1 MMNKLV
7 NIIPKFLSEINN
19 FSRREV
25 TSFAYLSIEKILGYS
40 KSDCIIHS
48 NHELTN
54 DNIISFENII
64 NDIKQNIPI
73 QYILGEA
80 HFYDLKF
87 KVNSST
93 LIPRGETEELV
104 QYILLHDFI
113 SVLEIGTGSG
123 CIAVSIAKN
132 SNANITAIDNSIEA
146 LEIAKSNAILNSV
159 EINFELSDV
168 FNFSDIKKYDLIVS
182 NPPYV
187 LESEKK
193 IMNKNVLDYEPHNAL
208 FVSDNDPLI
217 YYKEIAKIATNN
229 LNKNGLLFFEI
240 NEKYSKQ
247 IIELLSNLN
256 FVDIELKKDINGRD
270 RIIKSVFKYL
280 SLIYLKHIYYDNRR
294 GGF

>member
-1 MMNKLV
+1 MIKLV

-40 KSDCIIHS
+40 KSDCIIHF
-48 NHELTN
+48 NQELTN

-64 NDIKQNIPI
+64 SDLKQNIPI

-132 SNANITAIDNSIEA
+132 SNSKITAIDNSLEA
-146 LEIAKSNAILNSV
+146 LEIAKYNAIHNSV
-159 EINFELSDV
+159 KINFVLSDV
-168 FNFSDIKKYDLIVS
+168 FNFSDTKKYDLIVS

-193 IMNKNVLDYEPHNAL
+193 IMDKNVLDYEPHNAL
-208 FVSDNDPLI
+208 FVSDDDPFV

-270 RIIKSVFKYL
+270 RIIKSVFK
-280 SLIYLKHIYYDNRR
+280 
-294 GGF
+294 

>member
-1 MMNKLV
+1 MNKLV

-25 TSFAYLSIEKILGYS
+25 ESFAYLSIEKILGYS

-48 NHELTN
+48 KQELSN
-54 DNIISFENII
+54 NNIISFENII

-104 QYILLHDFI
+104 QYILLHDFF

-132 SNANITAIDNSIEA
+132 SNAKITAIDNSIGA
-146 LEIAKSNAILNSV
+146 LEIAKSNAVLNSV
-159 EINFELSDV
+159 EINFQLRDV
-168 FNFSDIKKYDLIVS
+168 FNFSEIKKYDLIVS

-187 LESEKK
+187 LDSEKK
-193 IMNKNVLDYEPHNAL
+193 LMDKNVLDYEPHNAL
-208 FVSDNDPLI
+208 FVSDDDPLA

-270 RIIKSVFKYL
+270 RIIKSVFK
-280 SLIYLKHIYYDNRR
+280 
-294 GGF
+294 

>member
-1 MMNKLV
+1 MNKLV

-48 NHELTN
+48 YQELTN

-64 NDIKQNIPI
+64 SDLKQNIPI

-113 SVLEIGTGSG
+113 TVLEIGTGSG

-132 SNANITAIDNSIEA
+132 SNSKITAIDNSIEA

-159 EINFELSDV
+159 KINFVLSDI
-168 FNFSDIKKYDLIVS
+168 FNFSDTKKYDLIVS

-193 IMNKNVLDYEPHNAL
+193 IMDKNVLDYEPHNAL
-208 FVSDNDPLI
+208 FVSDNDPLV

-270 RIIKSVFKYL
+270 RIIKSVFK
-280 SLIYLKHIYYDNRR
+280 
-294 GGF
+294 

>member
-1 MMNKLV
+1 MNKLV

-19 FSRREV
+19 FSSREV

-48 NHELTN
+48 NQQLTN

-64 NDIKQNIPI
+64 SDLKQNIPI

-113 SVLEIGTGSG
+113 TVLEIGTGSG

-132 SNANITAIDNSIEA
+132 SNSKITAIDNSIEA

-159 EINFELSDV
+159 KINFVLSDV
-168 FNFSDIKKYDLIVS
+168 FNFSETKKYDLIVS

-193 IMNKNVLDYEPHNAL
+193 IMDKNVLDYEPHNAL
-208 FVSDNDPLI
+208 FVSDNDPLV
-217 YYKEIAKIATNN
+217 YYKEIAKIAINN

-247 IIELLSNLN
+247 IIELLSILN
-256 FVDIELKKDINGRD
+256 FVDIELKKDINGRN
-270 RIIKSVFKYL
+270 RIIKSVFK
-280 SLIYLKHIYYDNRR
+280 
-294 GGF
+294 

>member
-1 MMNKLV
+1 MNKLV

-48 NHELTN
+48 NQELSN
-54 DNIISFENII
+54 NNIISLENII

-132 SNANITAIDNSIEA
+132 SNAKITAIDNSIGA
-146 LEIAKSNAILNSV
+146 LEIAKSNAVLNSV
-159 EINFELSDV
+159 EINFQLRDV

-193 IMNKNVLDYEPHNAL
+193 LMDKNVLDYEPHNAL
-208 FVSDNDPLI
+208 FVSDNDPLA

-240 NEKYSKQ
+240 NEKYSNQ

-270 RIIKSVFKYL
+270 RIIKSIFK
-280 SLIYLKHIYYDNRR
+280 
-294 GGF
+294 

>member
-1 MMNKLV
+1 MNKLV

-19 FSRREV
+19 FSSREI

-48 NHELTN
+48 NQELNN

-64 NDIKQNIPI
+64 NDLKQNIPI

-104 QYILLHDFI
+104 QYILIHDFT
-113 SVLEIGTGSG
+113 SVLDIGTGSG
-123 CIAVSIAKN
+123 CIAISIAKN
-132 SNANITAIDNSIEA
+132 SNSKITAIDNSIEA

-159 EINFELSDV
+159 KINFVLSDV
-168 FNFSDIKKYDLIVS
+168 FNFSDTKKYDLIVS

-193 IMNKNVLDYEPHNAL
+193 IMDKNVLDYEPHNAL
-208 FVSDNDPLI
+208 FVSDNDPLV
-217 YYKEIAKIATNN
+217 YYNEIAKIATNN

-240 NEKYSKQ
+240 NENYSKQ

-270 RIIKSVFKYL
+270 RIIKSIFK
-280 SLIYLKHIYYDNRR
+280 
-294 GGF
+294 

>member
-1 MMNKLV
+1 MNKLV

-48 NHELTN
+48 NQELTN
-54 DNIISFENII
+54 DNVISFENII
-64 NDIKQNIPI
+64 CDLKQNIPI

-132 SNANITAIDNSIEA
+132 SNSKITAIDNSIEA

-159 EINFELSDV
+159 KINFVLSDI
-168 FNFSDIKKYDLIVS
+168 FNFSDTKKYDLIVS

-193 IMNKNVLDYEPHNAL
+193 IMDKNVLDYEPHNAL
-208 FVSDNDPLI
+208 FVSNNDPLV

-240 NEKYSKQ
+240 NENYSKQ

-270 RIIKSVFKYL
+270 RIIKSVFK
-280 SLIYLKHIYYDNRR
+280 
-294 GGF
+294 

>member
-123 CIAVSIAKN
+123 CIAISIAKN
-132 SNANITAIDNSIEA
+132 SNAIITAIDNSLEA

-168 FNFSDIKKYDLIVS
+168 FNFSDTKKYDLIVS

-270 RIIKSVFKYL
+270 RIIKSVFK
-280 SLIYLKHIYYDNRR
+280 
-294 GGF
+294 

>member
-1 MMNKLV
+1 MNKLV

-25 TSFAYLSIEKILGYS
+25 ISFAYLSIEKILGYS

-48 NHELTN
+48 NQELTN

-64 NDIKQNIPI
+64 NDLKQNIPI

-104 QYILLHDFI
+104 QYILIHDFT
-113 SVLEIGTGSG
+113 SVLDIGTGSG
-123 CIAVSIAKN
+123 CIAISIAKN
-132 SNANITAIDNSIEA
+132 SNSKITAIDNSIEA

-159 EINFELSDV
+159 KINFVLSDV
-168 FNFSDIKKYDLIVS
+168 FNFSDTKKYDLIVS

-193 IMNKNVLDYEPHNAL
+193 IMDKNVLDYEPHNAL
-208 FVSDNDPLI
+208 FVSDNDPLV
-217 YYKEIAKIATNN
+217 YYNEIAKIATNN

-240 NEKYSKQ
+240 NENYSKQ

-270 RIIKSVFKYL
+270 RIIKSVFK
-280 SLIYLKHIYYDNRR
+280 
-294 GGF
+294 

>member
-1 MMNKLV
+1 MNKLV

-25 TSFAYLSIEKILGYS
+25 ESFAYLSIEKILGYS

-48 NHELTN
+48 NQELSN
-54 DNIISFENII
+54 NNIISLENII

-168 FNFSDIKKYDLIVS
+168 FNFSDTKKYDLIVS

-193 IMNKNVLDYEPHNAL
+193 LMNKNVLDYEPHNAL

-270 RIIKSVFKYL
+270 RIIKSVFK
-280 SLIYLKHIYYDNRR
+280 
-294 GGF
+294 

>member
-270 RIIKSVFKYL
+270 RIIKSVFK
-280 SLIYLKHIYYDNRR
+280 
-294 GGF
+294 

>member
-1 MMNKLV
+1 MNKLV

-193 IMNKNVLDYEPHNAL
+193 LMNKNVLDYEPHNAL

-270 RIIKSVFKYL
+270 RIIKSVFK
-280 SLIYLKHIYYDNRR
+280 
-294 GGF
+294 

>member
-132 SNANITAIDNSIEA
+132 SNANITAIDNSLEA

-168 FNFSDIKKYDLIVS
+168 FNFSDTKKYDLIVS

-193 IMNKNVLDYEPHNAL
+193 LMNKNVLDYEPHNAL

-270 RIIKSVFKYL
+270 RIIKSVFK
-280 SLIYLKHIYYDNRR
+280 
-294 GGF
+294 

>member
-1 MMNKLV
+1 MNKLV

-113 SVLEIGTGSG
+113 SVLDIGTGSG
-123 CIAVSIAKN
+123 CIAISIAKN
-132 SNANITAIDNSIEA
+132 SNANITAIDNSVEA

-168 FNFSDIKKYDLIVS
+168 FNFSDTKKYDLIVS

-240 NEKYSKQ
+240 NEKYSKPVSYTH
-247 IIELLSNLN
+247 LTLPT
-256 FVDIELKKDINGRD
+256 KA
-270 RIIKSVFKYL
+270 
-280 SLIYLKHIYYDNRR
+280 
-294 GGF
+294 

>member
-1 MMNKLV
+1 MKKLV

-168 FNFSDIKKYDLIVS
+168 FNFSDTKKYDLIVS

-270 RIIKSVFKYL
+270 RIIKSVFK
-280 SLIYLKHIYYDNRR
+280 
-294 GGF
+294 

>member
-1 MMNKLV
+1 MNKLV

-132 SNANITAIDNSIEA
+132 SNSNITAIDNSIEA

-168 FNFSDIKKYDLIVS
+168 FNFSDTKKYDLIVS

-193 IMNKNVLDYEPHNAL
+193 LMNKNVLDYEPHNAL

-270 RIIKSVFKYL
+270 RIIKSVFK
-280 SLIYLKHIYYDNRR
+280 
-294 GGF
+294 

>member
-1 MMNKLV
+1 MNKLV

-48 NHELTN
+48 NQELSN
-54 DNIISFENII
+54 NNIISLENII

-104 QYILLHDFI
+104 KYILLHDFI

-132 SNANITAIDNSIEA
+132 SNAKITAIDNSIGA
-146 LEIAKSNAILNSV
+146 LEIAKSNAVLNSV
-159 EINFELSDV
+159 EINFQLRDV

-193 IMNKNVLDYEPHNAL
+193 LMDKNVLDYEPHNAL
-208 FVSDNDPLI
+208 FVSDNDPLA

-240 NEKYSKQ
+240 NEKYSNQ

-270 RIIKSVFKYL
+270 RIIKSIFK
-280 SLIYLKHIYYDNRR
+280 
-294 GGF
+294 

>member
-1 MMNKLV
+1 MNKLV

-25 TSFAYLSIEKILGYS
+25 ASFAYLSIEKILGYS

-48 NHELTN
+48 NQELTN

-64 NDIKQNIPI
+64 SDLKQNIPI
-73 QYILGEA
+73 QYVLGEA

-132 SNANITAIDNSIEA
+132 SNSKITAIDNSIEA

-159 EINFELSDV
+159 KINFVLSDI
-168 FNFSDIKKYDLIVS
+168 FNFSDTKKYDLIVS

-193 IMNKNVLDYEPHNAL
+193 IMDKNVLDYEPHNAL
-208 FVSDNDPLI
+208 FVSNNDPLV

-240 NEKYSKQ
+240 NENYSKQ

-270 RIIKSVFKYL
+270 RIIKSVFK
-280 SLIYLKHIYYDNRR
+280 
-294 GGF
+294 

>member
-1 MMNKLV
+1 MNKLV

-168 FNFSDIKKYDLIVS
+168 FNFSDTKKYDLIVS

-193 IMNKNVLDYEPHNAL
+193 LMNKNVLDYEPHNAL

-256 FVDIELKKDINGRD
+256 FVDIELKKDINGKD
-270 RIIKSVFKYL
+270 RIIKSVFK
-280 SLIYLKHIYYDNRR
+280 
-294 GGF
+294 

>member
-1 MMNKLV
+1 MNKLV

-25 TSFAYLSIEKILGYS
+25 ESFAYLSIEKILGYS

-48 NHELTN
+48 NQELSN
-54 DNIISFENII
+54 NNIISLENII

-132 SNANITAIDNSIEA
+132 SNAKITAIDNSIRA
-146 LEIAKSNAILNSV
+146 LEIAKSNAVLNSV
-159 EINFELSDV
+159 EINFQLRDV
-168 FNFSDIKKYDLIVS
+168 FNFSEIKKYDLIVS

-187 LESEKK
+187 LDSEKK
-193 IMNKNVLDYEPHNAL
+193 LMDKNVLDYEPHNAL
-208 FVSDNDPLI
+208 FVSDDDPLA

-240 NEKYSKQ
+240 NEKYSNQ

-270 RIIKSVFKYL
+270 RIIKSIFK
-280 SLIYLKHIYYDNRR
+280 
-294 GGF
+294 

>member
-1 MMNKLV
+1 MNKLV

-19 FSRREV
+19 FSSREV
-25 TSFAYLSIEKILGYS
+25 ISFAYLSIEKILGYS
-40 KSDCIIHS
+40 KSDCIIYS
-48 NHELTN
+48 NQELTN

-64 NDIKQNIPI
+64 SDLKQNIPI

-123 CIAVSIAKN
+123 CIAISIARN
-132 SNANITAIDNSIEA
+132 SNSKITAIDNSLEA

-159 EINFELSDV
+159 KINFVLSDI
-168 FNFSDIKKYDLIVS
+168 FNFSDTKKYDLIVS

-193 IMNKNVLDYEPHNAL
+193 IMDKNVLDYEPHNAL
-208 FVSDNDPLI
+208 FVSNNDPLV

-240 NEKYSKQ
+240 NENYSKQ

-270 RIIKSVFKYL
+270 RIIKSVFK
-280 SLIYLKHIYYDNRR
+280 
-294 GGF
+294 

>member
-1 MMNKLV
+1 MMIKLV

-40 KSDCIIHS
+40 KSDCIIHF
-48 NHELTN
+48 NQELTN

-64 NDIKQNIPI
+64 SDLKQDIPI

-132 SNANITAIDNSIEA
+132 SNSKITAIDNSIEA
-146 LEIAKSNAILNSV
+146 LEIAKSNAKLNSV
-159 EINFELSDV
+159 KINFEFSDV
-168 FNFSDIKKYDLIVS
+168 FNFSDTKKYDLIVS

-193 IMNKNVLDYEPHNAL
+193 IMDKNVLDYEPHNAL
-208 FVSDNDPLI
+208 FVSDNDPLV
-217 YYKEIAKIATNN
+217 YYKEISKIATNN
-229 LNKNGLLFFEI
+229 LKKNGLLFFEI
-240 NEKYSKQ
+240 NENYSKQ

-270 RIIKSVFKYL
+270 RIIKSVFK
-280 SLIYLKHIYYDNRR
+280 
-294 GGF
+294 

>member
-1 MMNKLV
+1 MNKLV

-25 TSFAYLSIEKILGYS
+25 ESFAYLSIEKILGYS

-48 NHELTN
+48 NQELSN
-54 DNIISFENII
+54 NNIISLENII

-132 SNANITAIDNSIEA
+132 SNAKITAIDNSIGA
-146 LEIAKSNAILNSV
+146 LEIAKSNAVLNSV
-159 EINFELSDV
+159 EINFQLRDV

-193 IMNKNVLDYEPHNAL
+193 LMDKNVLDYEPHNAL
-208 FVSDNDPLI
+208 FVSDNDPLV

-240 NEKYSKQ
+240 NEKYSNQ

-270 RIIKSVFKYL
+270 RIIKSIFK
-280 SLIYLKHIYYDNRR
+280 
-294 GGF
+294 

>member
-1 MMNKLV
+1 MNKLV

-25 TSFAYLSIEKILGYS
+25 ASFAYLSIEKILGYS

-48 NHELTN
+48 NKKLTN

-64 NDIKQNIPI
+64 SDLKQNIPI

-104 QYILLHDFI
+104 QYILIHDFT

-123 CIAVSIAKN
+123 CIAISIAKN
-132 SNANITAIDNSIEA
+132 SNSKITAIDNSLEA
-146 LEIAKSNAILNSV
+146 LEIAKCNAILNSV
-159 EINFELSDV
+159 KINFVLSDV
-168 FNFSDIKKYDLIVS
+168 FNFSDTKKYDLIVS

-193 IMNKNVLDYEPHNAL
+193 LMDKNVLDYEPHNAL
-208 FVSDNDPLI
+208 FVSDNDPLV
-217 YYKEIAKIATNN
+217 YYNEIAKIATNN

-240 NEKYSKQ
+240 NENYSKQ

-270 RIIKSVFKYL
+270 RIIKSVFK
-280 SLIYLKHIYYDNRR
+280 
-294 GGF
+294 

>member
-1 MMNKLV
+1 MNKLV

-48 NHELTN
+48 KQELSN
-54 DNIISFENII
+54 NNIISFENII

-123 CIAVSIAKN
+123 CIAISIAKN
-132 SNANITAIDNSIEA
+132 SNANITAIDNSLEA

-168 FNFSDIKKYDLIVS
+168 FNFSDTKKYDLIVS

-193 IMNKNVLDYEPHNAL
+193 LMHKNVLDYEPHNAL

-270 RIIKSVFKYL
+270 RIIKSVFK
-280 SLIYLKHIYYDNRR
+280 
-294 GGF
+294 

>member
-1 MMNKLV
+1 MNKLV

-25 TSFAYLSIEKILGYS
+25 ASFAYLSIEKILGYS

-48 NHELTN
+48 NQELTN

-64 NDIKQNIPI
+64 NDLKQNIPI

-132 SNANITAIDNSIEA
+132 SNSKITAIDNSLEA

-159 EINFELSDV
+159 KINFVLSDI
-168 FNFSDIKKYDLIVS
+168 FNFSDTKKSMI
-182 NPPYV
+182 
-187 LESEKK
+187 
-193 IMNKNVLDYEPHNAL
+193 I
-208 FVSDNDPLI
+208 F
-217 YYKEIAKIATNN
+217 KE
-229 LNKNGLLFFEI
+229 
-240 NEKYSKQ
+240 
-247 IIELLSNLN
+247 
-256 FVDIELKKDINGRD
+256 
-270 RIIKSVFKYL
+270 
-280 SLIYLKHIYYDNRR
+280 
-294 GGF
+294 

>member
-1 MMNKLV
+1 MNKLV

-25 TSFAYLSIEKILGYS
+25 ESFAYLSIEKILGYS

-48 NHELTN
+48 KQELSN
-54 DNIISFENII
+54 NNIISFENII

-132 SNANITAIDNSIEA
+132 SNAKITAIDNSIGA
-146 LEIAKSNAILNSV
+146 LEIAKSNAVLNSV
-159 EINFELSDV
+159 EINFQLRDV

-208 FVSDNDPLI
+208 FVSDNDPLV

-240 NEKYSKQ
+240 NEKYSNQ

-270 RIIKSVFKYL
+270 RIIKSVFK
-280 SLIYLKHIYYDNRR
+280 
-294 GGF
+294 

>member
-1 MMNKLV
+1 MNKLV

-25 TSFAYLSIEKILGYS
+25 ASFAYLSIEKILGYS

-48 NHELTN
+48 NQELTN

-64 NDIKQNIPI
+64 SDLKQNIPI

-123 CIAVSIAKN
+123 CIAISIAKN
-132 SNANITAIDNSIEA
+132 SNSKITAIDNSIEA

-159 EINFELSDV
+159 KINFVLSDV
-168 FNFSDIKKYDLIVS
+168 FNFSDTKKYDLIVS

-193 IMNKNVLDYEPHNAL
+193 IMDKNVLDYEPHNAL
-208 FVSDNDPLI
+208 FVSDNDPLV
-217 YYKEIAKIATNN
+217 YYNEIAKIATNN

-270 RIIKSVFKYL
+270 RIIKSVFK
-280 SLIYLKHIYYDNRR
+280 
-294 GGF
+294 

>member
-1 MMNKLV
+1 MNKLV

-25 TSFAYLSIEKILGYS
+25 ESFAYLSIEKILGYS

-48 NHELTN
+48 NQELSN
-54 DNIISFENII
+54 DNIISLENII

-132 SNANITAIDNSIEA
+132 SNAKITAIDNSIGA

-159 EINFELSDV
+159 KINFVLSDV
-168 FNFSDIKKYDLIVS
+168 FNFSDTKKYDLIVS

-193 IMNKNVLDYEPHNAL
+193 LMDKNVLDYEPHNAL
-208 FVSDNDPLI
+208 FVSDNDPLA

-240 NEKYSKQ
+240 NEKYSNQ
-247 IIELLSNLN
+247 IIKLLSNLN

-270 RIIKSVFKYL
+270 RIIKSIFK
-280 SLIYLKHIYYDNRR
+280 
-294 GGF
+294 

>member
-1 MMNKLV
+1 MNKLV

-19 FSRREV
+19 FSSREV

-48 NHELTN
+48 NQELNN

-64 NDIKQNIPI
+64 NDLKQNIPI

-104 QYILLHDFI
+104 QYILIHDFT
-113 SVLEIGTGSG
+113 SVLDIGTGSG
-123 CIAVSIAKN
+123 CIAISIAKN
-132 SNANITAIDNSIEA
+132 SNSKITAIDNSIEA

-159 EINFELSDV
+159 KINFVLSDV
-168 FNFSDIKKYDLIVS
+168 FNFSDTKKYDLIVS

-193 IMNKNVLDYEPHNAL
+193 LMDKNVLDYEPHNAL
-208 FVSDNDPLI
+208 FVSDNDPLA

-240 NEKYSKQ
+240 NENYSKQ

-270 RIIKSVFKYL
+270 RIIKSIFK
-280 SLIYLKHIYYDNRR
+280 
-294 GGF
+294 

>member
-1 MMNKLV
+1 MNKLV

-25 TSFAYLSIEKILGYS
+25 ESFAYLSIEKILGYS

-132 SNANITAIDNSIEA
+132 SNAKITAIDNSIGA
-146 LEIAKSNAILNSV
+146 LEIAKSNAVLNSV
-159 EINFELSDV
+159 EINFQLRDV

-193 IMNKNVLDYEPHNAL
+193 LMDKNVLDYEPHNAL
-208 FVSDNDPLI
+208 FVSDNDPLA

-240 NEKYSKQ
+240 NEKYSNQ

-256 FVDIELKKDINGRD
+256 FVDIELKKDINGSD
-270 RIIKSVFKYL
+270 RIIKSVFK
-280 SLIYLKHIYYDNRR
+280 
-294 GGF
+294 

>member
-1 MMNKLV
+1 MNKLV

-25 TSFAYLSIEKILGYS
+25 ESFAYLSIEKILGYS

-48 NHELTN
+48 NQELTN
-54 DNIISFENII
+54 DNILSFENII
-64 NDIKQNIPI
+64 NDLKQNIPI

-132 SNANITAIDNSIEA
+132 SNAKITAIDNSIGA
-146 LEIAKSNAILNSV
+146 LEIAKSNAVLNSV
-159 EINFELSDV
+159 EINFQLRDV

-193 IMNKNVLDYEPHNAL
+193 LMDKNVLDYEPHNAL
-208 FVSDNDPLI
+208 FVSDNDPLA

-240 NEKYSKQ
+240 NEKYSNQ

-270 RIIKSVFKYL
+270 RIIKSIFK
-280 SLIYLKHIYYDNRR
+280 
-294 GGF
+294 